1 MRRQGTEQGIQ
12 VMGTEHV
19 TTSGTQTT
27 MPAGI
32 PRLAIVVVTYKRQK
46 LLADLF
52 ASFEQLTCAPWRIV
66 IVDNENA
73 SQTEQ
78 MVADLN
84 RRLEKL
90 WGAADADAKG
100 EHNRAVYA
108 PQTENLGGAGGFSA
122 GVRCAFERGA
132 SWFWVMDDD
141 VTVMPDGIEKLA
153 HWIDRFDVIQGS
165 RLDFDGGDFYWQYQF
180 LTALGIPNPIAK
192 ADLGPEGFRPMN
204 QLCFEGGMFSRRVV
218 ETIGLPDFRY
228 FIYGDDAVYGYLASK
243 HFPAAV
249 VADVVLRR
257 ARVVSNWDIA
267 GKRQLNST
275 SDNNRYYIM
284 RNRGFTARY
293 LRVCGDYHRVLYGV
307 GTAATF
313 AKELIRLIAVDRTFK
328 TGIPALVR
336 GMRDARKI
344 LRDRDWQPMPP
355 LGGQHDA

>member
-32 PRLAIVVVTYKRQK
+32 PRLAIVVVTYKRQE

-165 RLDFDGGDFYWQYQF
+165 RLDFDGGDFYWQYSSSQRWAF
-180 LTALGIPNPIAK
+180 PTPSPKPTWAPK
-192 ADLGPEGFRPMN
+192 ASAP
-204 QLCFEGGMFSRRVV
+204 
-218 ETIGLPDFRY
+218 
-228 FIYGDDAVYGYLASK
+228 
-243 HFPAAV
+243 
-249 VADVVLRR
+249 
-257 ARVVSNWDIA
+257 
-267 GKRQLNST
+267 
-275 SDNNRYYIM
+275 
-284 RNRGFTARY
+284 
-293 LRVCGDYHRVLYGV
+293 
-307 GTAATF
+307 
-313 AKELIRLIAVDRTFK
+313 
-328 TGIPALVR
+328 
-336 GMRDARKI
+336 
-344 LRDRDWQPMPP
+344 
-355 LGGQHDA
+355 